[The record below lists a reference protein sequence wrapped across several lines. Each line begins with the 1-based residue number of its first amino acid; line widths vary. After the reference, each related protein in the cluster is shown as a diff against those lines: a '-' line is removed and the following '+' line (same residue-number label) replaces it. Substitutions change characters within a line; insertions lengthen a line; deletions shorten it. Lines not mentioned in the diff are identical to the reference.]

1 MRLSV
6 DEYDRLIE
14 AGVLTEADGCEL
26 IDGHV
31 LNKGIAG
38 VYVFSPDQV
47 AAAAAMGIS
56 ISPSWMDVIAER
68 PDLREQMQ
76 ARLDAA
82 PG

>member
-1 MRLSV
+1 
-6 DEYDRLIE
+6 
-14 AGVLTEADGCEL
+14 
-26 IDGHV
+26 
-31 LNKGIAG
+31 
-38 VYVFSPDQV
+38 
-47 AAAAAMGIS
+47 MGIS